1 MASAPQKR
9 FSIEGFPGEGG
20 RDGKIQGDN
29 RYGGEHI
36 DICSVFLLV
45 LRVNQNWFASSGNE
59 VFNELARASRIWE
72 VVSWE
77 FKNIW
82 TFQKGQAQ
90 LKNFRWKSN

>member
-45 LRVNQNWFASSGNE
+45 LRVNQN
-59 VFNELARASRIWE
+59 
-72 VVSWE
+72 
-77 FKNIW
+77 
-82 TFQKGQAQ
+82 
-90 LKNFRWKSN
+90 

>member
-1 MASAPQKR
+1 LWPHSGTLSIIKTLAGDGTFRFPALASAPQKR

-45 LRVNQNWFASSGNE
+45 LRVNQN
-59 VFNELARASRIWE
+59 
-72 VVSWE
+72 
-77 FKNIW
+77 
-82 TFQKGQAQ
+82 
-90 LKNFRWKSN
+90 